1 MSRKHLKMTSNATI
15 KVQVSFQLFTVRKH
29 LKMTSNATI
38 KVQVSFQLFTVRT
51 LAVESYNKI
60 KNAYTN
66 SVKYQ

>member
-1 MSRKHLKMTSNATI
+1 MSH
-15 KVQVSFQLFTVRKH
+15 KH